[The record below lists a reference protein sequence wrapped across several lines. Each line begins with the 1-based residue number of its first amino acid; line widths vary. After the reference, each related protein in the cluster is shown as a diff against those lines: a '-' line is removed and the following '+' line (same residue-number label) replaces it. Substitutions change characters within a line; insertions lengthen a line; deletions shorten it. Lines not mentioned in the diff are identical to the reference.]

1 MLVRIWGCRGSIASP
16 GPSRARYGGDTS
28 CVEVRLHDGTLL
40 ILDAGTGIRELSSQL
55 TDEASDVHIL
65 LTHLHM
71 DHIEGFPFF
80 KPLWSPQ
87 RSVQVWG
94 PASTMWSLSERL
106 ARYMSPPLFP
116 VDVHD
121 VPASCNFHDLPTEEW
136 TIGSATITALPI
148 EHPDSTFGFRITE
161 DGRSLAY
168 MPDHEPAILS
178 DFRTESPEWID
189 GFAIAEGAD
198 LLLHDSQYTPDEYGS
213 RRGWGHSSFVDA
225 VDYAQV
231 TGAHRLVL
239 FHHDP
244 EHTDEMLDRVG
255 AEARKLW
262 PADGEA
268 PTMAASGMTFEL
280 TARTVAA
287 VS

>member
-28 CVEVRLHDGTLL
+28 CVEVRLADGTIL
-40 ILDAGTGIRELSSQL
+40 ILDAGTGIRELSA
-55 TDEASDVHIL
+55 EIAPGGADVHIL

-80 KPLWSPQ
+80 RPLWDPE

-94 PASTMWSLSERL
+94 PASTMYSLSERI

-121 VPASCNFHDLPTEEW
+121 VPAACNFHDLPTEDW
-136 TIGSATITALPI
+136 TIGSAVITAVPI

-161 DGRSLAY
+161 NGRAFAY

-178 DFRTESPEWID
+178 DFRRESPEWID
-189 GFAIAEGAD
+189 GFAIAQGAD
-198 LLLHDSQYTPDEYGS
+198 LLMHDSQYTTEEYES
-213 RRGWGHSSFVDA
+213 RRGWGHSSYPDA
-225 VDYAQV
+225 IAYAQV
-231 TGAHRLVL
+231 TGARKLVL

-244 EHTDEMLDRVG
+244 EHTDDMLDEVERD
-255 AEARKLW
+255 ARALW
-262 PADGEA
+262 GPDGEPPSLAA
-268 PTMAASGMTFEL
+268 PGTTFEL
-280 TARTVAA
+280 TSRAA
-287 VS
+287 SRVS